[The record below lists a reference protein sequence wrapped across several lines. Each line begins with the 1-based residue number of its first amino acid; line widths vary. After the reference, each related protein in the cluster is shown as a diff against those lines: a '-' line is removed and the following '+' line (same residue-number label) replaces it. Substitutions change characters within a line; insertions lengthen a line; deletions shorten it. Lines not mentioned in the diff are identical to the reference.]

1 MRKGAYHPI
10 RLAQW
15 CNCGKTLMG
24 IDTKKNMREAGKR
37 LLCIVLSFA
46 VCIFS
51 LLNFEYDSYAVEQSG
66 ADMTEST
73 GEQQLEEFEDGPD
86 IDRGDAKK
94 IADFQVDETV
104 KTGETEW
111 KAGTK
116 AGRVFSLYNQD
127 KEIQAYAVELKRGSE
142 DAGYVVV
149 GAEKENAPII
159 EFRTS
164 GKFLDENLRNG
175 EYLLYDGGINYYK
188 VDEVTNQATSLD
200 GSQVSV
206 SVKDIPTV
214 EDEPKGAAAEEN
226 KDEWN
231 MLSNQARS
239 SGGGSTPPTEK
250 KQGDITDPRKYETGY
265 MSIDHQIAPDAALYE
280 YYTMGGLSNKAGSC
294 TPTAAV
300 NLLKYYTLRK
310 RLRRSLFI
318 LK

>member
-1 MRKGAYHPI
+1 MRQSK
-10 RLAQW
+10 
-15 CNCGKTLMG
+15 
-24 IDTKKNMREAGKR
+24 
-37 LLCIVLSFA
+37 
-46 VCIFS
+46 
-51 LLNFEYDSYAVEQSG
+51 SG
-66 ADMTEST
+66 ADMPEST
-73 GEQQLEEFEDGPD
+73 GEQPLEEFEDGPD

-200 GSQVSV
+200 GPRSV
-206 SVKDIPTV
+206 FPSKIFLQWRT
-214 EDEPKGAAAEEN
+214 
-226 KDEWN
+226 
-231 MLSNQARS
+231 NQKVR
-239 SGGGSTPPTEK
+239 
-250 KQGDITDPRKYETGY
+250 Q
-265 MSIDHQIAPDAALYE
+265 Q
-280 YYTMGGLSNKAGSC
+280 
-294 TPTAAV
+294 
-300 NLLKYYTLRK
+300 K
-310 RLRRSLFI
+310 RIKMNGTCF
-318 LK
+318 